1 MNGRWHSASPPDS
14 LRAVHARVVVAAVLM
29 ALVAA
34 GVAEAPPHVQVAQAR
49 VIVAPVAVAAAPV
62 GEPRMVAPGGIE
74 EAQRFARRRGGT
86 IGFAVAVPGRRIRGA
101 GLDHRFY
108 SASVVKAMLALAVV
122 RAAPRRALTA
132 DERALLGPMITVSDN
147 DAASTVYARVG
158 RDALL
163 RIARAAGMTR
173 FDVGFNWADAL
184 LTARDQARLFLRIDR
199 LAPRR
204 HRAYLRGLLGS
215 IVSWQRWGIAPV
227 AEQRAFHIMF
237 KGGWRIGIFHQVALL
252 ERDGRRIAL
261 AILTSGT
268 EHGYGRETQAGIAAR
283 VLARPVSR
291 PAAGGA

>member
-1 MNGRWHSASPPDS
+1 VYVR
-14 LRAVHARVVVAAVLM
+14 VAAVAGLL

-34 GVAEAPPHVQVAQAR
+34 GVAEAPPRAQVAQAR
-49 VIVAPVAVAAAPV
+49 APVAPAPVAVAAAPI
-62 GEPRMVAPGGIE
+62 GEPRMVAPGGIV

-86 IGFAVAVPGRRIRGA
+86 IGFAVAVPGKRIRGVN
-101 GLDHRFY
+101 LDHRFY
-108 SASVVKAMLALAVV
+108 SASVVKAMLALAVM
-122 RAAPRRALTA
+122 RAAPRRVLTA
-132 DERALLGPMITVSDN
+132 YERALLRPMITVSDN

-204 HRAYLRGLLGS
+204 HRAYLRELLGS
-215 IVSWQRWGIAPV
+215 IVPWQRWGIAPV
-227 AEQRAFHIMF
+227 AEERGFHVMF

-261 AILTSGT
+261 AVLTSGT